1 MPNSPTKTLTF
12 GQYRVLVAVRQLITT
27 DQLDLVT
34 GFQYPMIKSY
44 LHFLLSNQLISA
56 SVDPTNIR
64 YELAE
69 AGYRAI
75 MQYEASNP
83 ELIVRQQAASSIRNN
98 H

>member
-1 MPNSPTKTLTF
+1 
-12 GQYRVLVAVRQLITT
+12 
-27 DQLDLVT
+27 
-34 GFQYPMIKSY
+34 MIKSY

-56 SVDPTNIR
+56 SVEPNNIR

-83 ELIVRQQAASSIRNN
+83 ELVIRQQTVSSVRN
-98 H
+98 HH